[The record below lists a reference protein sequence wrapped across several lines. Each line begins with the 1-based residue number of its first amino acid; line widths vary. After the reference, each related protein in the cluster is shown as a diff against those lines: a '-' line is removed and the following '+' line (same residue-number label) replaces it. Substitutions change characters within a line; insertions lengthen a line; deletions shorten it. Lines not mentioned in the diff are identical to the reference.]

1 MVSWVL
7 VLLTALAAVQ
17 NIYGDSG
24 EQMVSKLMAG
34 RRAPLCRK
42 EPVCRPERNKE
53 PACRRE
59 RKHCSEEKAI
69 EAVRRIVK
77 TWPDYANTG
86 NTDYIVTHLIDPD
99 ASITVTGDPLG
110 NLCDTR
116 VESMV
121 DYLYNRQ
128 DARILSD
135 VVNIKS
141 IKYKECDGSV
151 YVNFVQAAGVRGHNL
166 ALYNMSW
173 VFYPKCGCEYVLAEA
188 AEIRVAC
195 LDQTLQPPV
204 GCGCN

>member
-1 MVSWVL
+1 MMSWVL
-7 VLLTALAAVQ
+7 TLLTALVAVQ

-42 EPVCRPERNKE
+42 EPVCRQ
-53 PACRRE
+53 E
-59 RKHCSEEKAI
+59 RKQPNRKCCPEEKAI
-69 EAVRRIVK
+69 EVVRRIVK

-99 ASITVTGDPLG
+99 ASITVTGDPLN

-116 VESMV
+116 VESVV
-121 DYLYNRQ
+121 DYLFSRQ

-166 ALYNMSW
+166 ALYNVSW
-173 VFYPKCGCEYVLAEA
+173 VFYPKCGCDYVLAEA